1 MKPKIDDV
9 ARLAGV
15 SPTTVSRV
23 LNDRGYISNET
34 REKVQDAM
42 TKLNYFPNDIARSL
56 FTKRSNLLGIIMPTT
71 SNPFFG
77 ELTFHLESICASL
90 GYKVLLCNSL
100 NQKDKEKKYLDM
112 LMRNQVDGI
121 IVGTHNLG
129 ILNYQKQNLAV
140 VSIDRYLSKTIPVVS
155 SDNYAGGKLATELL
169 IGKGCEHIVLIDG
182 VKEIEKSYLRREA
195 YTDALVKVGKKPII
209 YEIPEVFNVQSQQ
222 VIIEKIFSEHP
233 EADGVFATNDIF
245 AASYITAAKRHG
257 KKIPED
263 IKVVGY
269 DGTETVR
276 TVLPDLTTIRQPI
289 ELIAKEAINIL
300 LKEIE
305 GEFTDLPY
313 ETKLPITLIEGST
326 T

>member
-34 REKVQDAM
+34 KEKVQDAM
-42 TKLNYFPNDIARSL
+42 AKLNYFPNDIARSL
-56 FTKRSNLLGIIMPTT
+56 YTKRSNLLGIIMPTT

-140 VSIDRYLSKTIPVVS
+140 VSIDRYLSETIPVVS
-155 SDNYAGGKLATELL
+155 SDNYEGGKLATELL
-169 IGKGCEHIVLIDG
+169 VRKSCEHIVLIDG

-195 YTDALVKVGKKPII
+195 YIDTLDKIGKTPII

-222 VIIEKIFSEHP
+222 EIIENIFSEHP
-233 EADGVFATNDIF
+233 EVDGVFATNDIF
-245 AASYITAAKRHG
+245 AASFITAAKRYG

-263 IKVVGY
+263 IKVIGY

-289 ELIAKEAINIL
+289 EMIAKEAINIL

-305 GEFTDLPY
+305 GEFTDPLH
-313 ETKLPITLIEGST
+313 ETKLPISLIEGST

>member
-1 MKPKIDDV
+1 MKPKIEDV

-23 LNDRGYISNET
+23 LNDRGYISNQT
-34 REKVQDAM
+34 RDKVHDAM
-42 TKLNYFPNDIARSL
+42 TKLNYFPNDVARSL
-56 FTKRSNLLGIIMPTT
+56 FTKRSNLIGIIMPTT
-71 SNPFFG
+71 TNPFFG
-77 ELTFHLESICASL
+77 ELTFHLENICASL

-140 VSIDRYLSKTIPVVS
+140 VSIDRYLSETIPVVS
-155 SDNYAGGKLATELL
+155 SDNYEGGKLATELL
-169 IGKGCEHIVLIDG
+169 IRKGCKQIVLIDG
-182 VKEIEKSYLRREA
+182 VKELEKSYKRREA
-195 YTDALVKVGKKPII
+195 YIDTLVREDKVPII
-209 YEIPEVFNVQSQQ
+209 YEIPEVFNVQKQQ
-222 VIIEKIFSEHP
+222 EIIENIFSEHP
-233 EADGVFATNDIF
+233 EADGIFATNDIF

-263 IKVVGY
+263 VKIVGY

-276 TVLPDLTTIRQPI
+276 TVLPELTTIRQPI

-300 LKEIE
+300 LREIE
-305 GEFTDLPY
+305 GEFTDFPH
-313 ETKLPITLIEGST
+313 ETKLPISLLEGST